1 MLHFCC
7 VQVKYGGTECELCET
22 AVTDVRNMIREKTV
36 QVNSFNAVDYATA
49 IQAVVNEIHWQTS

>member
-49 IQAVVNEIHWQTS
+49 IQAVVNEIH